1 MANVKTPP
9 AATAPAAEVKW
20 LTEDQVENWILLTA
34 LLSKLPSALDAQLQ
48 ESAGLSF
55 FEYSVLAG
63 LSASPNG
70 TLRMSTL
77 ATFAN
82 GSLSRL
88 SHVMSRLEK
97 RGFVKRRPCKDDG
110 RATEAVLTAAGRRAI
125 TAAAPAHVIEARRLV
140 VDALTSTQFTQ
151 LGLIARRI
159 LTAIDGHEFE
169 TPHKTGE

>member
-9 AATAPAAEVKW
+9 TTQASTHSVEW
-20 LTEDQVENWILLTA
+20 LTDDQLENWILLTA
-34 LLSKLPSALDAQLQ
+34 LLSKLPSALDTQLQ
-48 ESAGLSF
+48 DSAGLSF

-63 LSASPNG
+63 LSSAPSDSR
-70 TLRMSTL
+70 RMSTL

-88 SHVMSRLEK
+88 SHVVSRLEK

-125 TAAAPAHVIEARRLV
+125 VEAAPAHVTEARRLV
-140 VDALTSTQFTQ
+140 VDAITATQFNQ
-151 LGLIARRI
+151 LGVIARRI
-159 LTAIDGHEFE
+159 LAAIDGQDFVLD
-169 TPHKTGE
+169 K